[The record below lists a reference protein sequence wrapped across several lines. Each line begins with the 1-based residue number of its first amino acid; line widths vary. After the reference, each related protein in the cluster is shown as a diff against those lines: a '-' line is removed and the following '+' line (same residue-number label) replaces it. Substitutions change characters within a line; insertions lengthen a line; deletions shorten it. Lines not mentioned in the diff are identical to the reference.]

1 MYIKK
6 VKSRKLLRKLSRTK
20 VTTGMAQQVLYLLNR
35 LIEAPIIGT
44 IDTDINYFVII
55 EYMQKV

>member
-1 MYIKK
+1 
-6 VKSRKLLRKLSRTK
+6 
-20 VTTGMAQQVLYLLNR
+20 MAQQVLYLLNR